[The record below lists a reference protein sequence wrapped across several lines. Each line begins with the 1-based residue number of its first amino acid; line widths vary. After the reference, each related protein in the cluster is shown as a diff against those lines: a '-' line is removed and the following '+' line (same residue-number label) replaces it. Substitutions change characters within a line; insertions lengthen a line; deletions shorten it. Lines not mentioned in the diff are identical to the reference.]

1 MKQRHTAIVTGASS
15 GIGMALAERAV
26 RAGWDVFAVGRRA
39 ERLAELV
46 KRVELATGTLATLVL
61 DVRTPNAARTIVQ
74 GALERYGRIDVLVNN
89 AGGVAVGPIAE
100 QSDEALREQVETH
113 VVAPLALTR
122 EALPSLRAS
131 KGQIFFVGSGVARI
145 PVGSLGAYPP
155 AKAAVRNLTRIVRNE
170 LRADGIAVTYVDP
183 GAVATEFMTR
193 AGFAGPPPGLAASP
207 YAVARRI
214 FAAFTSRQPVVNA
227 VPWQTFAVA
236 VGEAFPA
243 LTDFILQRA
252 PQIVVGSTP
261 PNLTGAAAPA
271 IAENAALT
279 IPQETAPPLAGDA
292 APVIAENPALVT
304 TEETGPPIAEDAAP
318 ALAED
323 PAPALAEDAA
333 PALAEDP
340 APALAEDA
348 APAMAEDAAQAINE
362 NSAPKISAPPPES
375 FPRLEPRNVPT
386 AEPVVAAPEPA
397 GESSDPLEIALAY
410 QRRRMERLNLRLD
423 YVRELLVPGREL
435 ELGEVAL
442 GWAGMPN
449 KNERA
454 LTNDVLDALAA
465 AGLIQ
470 HVEPERY
477 LVPSDRVLGSPPAQ
491 RSDGHADEEQDR
503 RE

>member
-1 MKQRHTAIVTGASS
+1 MKQRRTAIVTGASS

-26 RAGWDVFAVGRRA
+26 RAGWDVFAVGRRS
-39 ERLAELV
+39 ERLAELA
-46 KRVELATGTLATLVL
+46 KRVDLATGTLSTLAL
-61 DVRTPNAARTIVQ
+61 DVRTPHAARTIVQ

-113 VVAPLALTR
+113 IVAPLALTR

-131 KGQIFFVGSGVARI
+131 KGQVFFVGSGVARI

-155 AKAAVRNLTRIVRNE
+155 AKAAVRNMTRIVRNE

-214 FAAFTSRQPVVNA
+214 FAAFRSRQPVVNA

-236 VGEAFPA
+236 IGEAFPA

-252 PQIVVGSTP
+252 PEIVVGSTP
-261 PNLTGAAAPA
+261 PNITGTAAPA
-271 IAENAALT
+271 I
-279 IPQETAPPLAGDA
+279 
-292 APVIAENPALVT
+292 PADVT
-304 TEETGPPIAEDAAP
+304 TVAEVDTISPISDDAEPPIAEDAEPPIAHEIAP
-318 ALAED
+318 SIAEETVPPIAHETAPSIADGEAPQSETDARSFIAAD
-323 PAPALAEDAA
+323 PE
-333 PALAEDP
+333 
-340 APALAEDA
+340 
-348 APAMAEDAAQAINE
+348 
-362 NSAPKISAPPPES
+362 PKISAPPPES
-375 FPRLEPRNVPT
+375 FPRLDPPQGPAKSTE
-386 AEPVVAAPEPA
+386 PEPA
-397 GESSDPLEIALAY
+397 GEMSDPLTMALAE
-410 QRRRMERLNLRLD
+410 QRRRMEKLNLRLD
-423 YVRELLVPGREL
+423 YVRELLVPGRGL

-465 AGLIQ
+465 AGLIE

-477 LVPSDRVLGSPPAQ
+477 RVPLDQVSSLPPAQ
-491 RSDGHADEEQDR
+491 RSDAHSDEEQDR
-503 RE
+503 HE